1 MNLKGILRGVI
12 FSYII
17 AAFILFLSAVVT
29 YFNIIDER
37 IAGIVTFGGAVI
49 GVFIGALGA
58 AKTAASKILINAM
71 AVSLCF
77 IILIIAAASMVNGSI
92 ELHPRTWALIGSTV
106 AAGFAAALFAK

>member
-17 AAFILFLSAVVT
+17 AAFVLFLSAVAT

-37 IAGIVTFGGAVI
+37 TAGIITFGGAIV
-49 GVFIGALGA
+49 GVFVGALGA
-58 AKTAASKILINAM
+58 AKTAEFKILINAM

-77 IILIIAAASMVNGSI
+77 IILIIIAASAVNGSI
-92 ELHPRTWALIGSTV
+92 ELHTRTWALIGSAA